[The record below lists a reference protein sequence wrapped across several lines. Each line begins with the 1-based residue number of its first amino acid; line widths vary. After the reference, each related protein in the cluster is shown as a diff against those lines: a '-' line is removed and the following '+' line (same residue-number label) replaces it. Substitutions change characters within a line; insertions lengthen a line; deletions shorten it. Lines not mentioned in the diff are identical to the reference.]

1 MTHMQRTSER
11 AATSRLY
18 TGKYA
23 PWWTGALSGVLAAAA
38 GISIATGLSALLTG
52 VPSPIVSVGN
62 RAIDMTPRFL
72 KEFAI
77 RQFGENDKPVLIG
90 GMVITLLGVA
100 AIAGWIGIRRPRVAY
115 GVFVALGVVALGAA
129 ALDRTAT
136 APRALT
142 LVPAL
147 VTLGVS
153 IGALAV
159 LLRALELA
167 PKAGDD
173 VPGGFNRRAFLRA
186 VLGASAGIALGG
198 VVTKFL
204 GQNSAADSRRDI
216 TLPRAADPAPPV
228 PAGAS
233 ADVKGVSSFITP
245 NRDFYRVD
253 TALSVPKVPADG
265 YTLRIHGMVDNELE
279 LSFRDLLKERLVER
293 RITLTCVS
301 NEVGGPYVGNAAWL
315 GIPVRDLL
323 ARAGVQA
330 GADAVKTTSADNMT
344 IGTPLGALT
353 DENRDALIAV
363 GMNGE
368 PLPLEHGFPV
378 RMVVPGLYGYVSA
391 TKWLI
396 DIEVTKFSDFKAY
409 WTTRGYDAEAP
420 IKFSSRIDVPTS
432 FQTFSPDNV
441 RVGGVAWAQ
450 NTGVQAVEVRV
461 DNGPWQDVDLA
472 TEDSIDTWRQWSWTW
487 DQATKGTHQLTVRA
501 TNQDG
506 KTQTSDR
513 ARIAPDGSTG
523 WHSVQFRVE

>member
-1 MTHMQRTSER
+1 MQRTSGR
-11 AATSRLY
+11 RDARW
-18 TGKYA
+18 A
-23 PWWTGALSGVLAAAA
+23 PWWTGALSGALAAAA
-38 GISIATGLSALLTG
+38 GVAIATGLAALMTG
-52 VPSPIVSVGN
+52 VPSPVESIGN

-77 RQFGENDKPVLIG
+77 RQFGTNDKPVLIG
-90 GMVITLLGVA
+90 GMVITLLVVA

-115 GVFVALGVVALGAA
+115 GIFVALGLLALTAA

-153 IGALAV
+153 LGALVV
-159 LLRALELA
+159 LLRAVELA
-167 PKAGDD
+167 PKAGDA

-198 VVTKFL
+198 VVAKYL
-204 GQNSAADSRRDI
+204 GTNSAADSRRGV

-228 PAGAS
+228 PAGAGV
-233 ADVKGVSSFITP
+233 DVEGVSSFITP
-245 NRDFYRVD
+245 NRDFYRID
-253 TALSVPKVPADG
+253 TALSVPKVPVDG
-265 YTLRIHGMVDNELE
+265 YTLRIHGMVDQELE
-279 LSFRDLLKERLVER
+279 LSFRDLLKERLVEK

-315 GIPVRDLL
+315 GVPVRDLL
-323 ARAGVQA
+323 ARAGVQD

-353 DENRDALIAV
+353 DENRNALIAV

-391 TKWLI
+391 TKWLV

-409 WTTRGYDAEAP
+409 WTSRGYEAEAP
-420 IKFSSRIDVPTS
+420 IKFSSRIDVPQS
-432 FQTFSPDNV
+432 FQTFPRDNV

-450 NTGVQAVEVRV
+450 NTGVQGVEVKV
-461 DNGPWQDVDLA
+461 DSGPWQDVELA
-472 TEDSIDTWRQWSWTW
+472 AEDSIDTWRQWSWTW
-487 DQATKGTHQLTVRA
+487 DQATSGTHQLTVRA

-506 KTQTSDR
+506 ETQTSAR

>member
-11 AATSRLY
+11 L
-18 TGKYA
+18 A
-23 PWWTGALSGVLAAAA
+23 PWWTGALAGVLAAATGVA
-38 GISIATGLSALLTG
+38 IATGLAAVLTG
-52 VPSPIVSVGN
+52 VPSPVESIGN

-77 RQFGENDKPVLIG
+77 RQFGTNDKPVLIG
-90 GMVITLLGVA
+90 GMIVTLLVAA
-100 AIAGWIGIRRPRVAY
+100 AIAGWIGTRRPRVAY
-115 GVFVALGVVALGAA
+115 GVFVVLGVLAIGAA

-136 APRALT
+136 ASRALV

-147 VTLGVS
+147 VTVVVSLGVLL
-153 IGALAV
+153 I

-173 VPGGFNRRAFLRA
+173 VPGGFHRRAFLRA

-204 GQNSAADSRRDI
+204 GQNTAAESRRAVR
-216 TLPRAADPAPPV
+216 LPTAAV
-228 PAGAS
+228 PAAPVAAGAGV
-233 ADVKGVSSFITP
+233 DVEGVSSFITS
-245 NRDFYRVD
+245 NRDFYRID
-253 TALSVPKVPADG
+253 TALSVPKVPVEG
-265 YTLRIHGMVDNELE
+265 YTLRIHGMVDRELE
-279 LSFRDLLKERLVER
+279 LSFRDLLKERLVEK

-315 GIPVRDLL
+315 GVPVRDLL

-344 IGTPLGALT
+344 IGTPLSALT
-353 DENRDALIAV
+353 DEHRNALIAV

-368 PLPLEHGFPV
+368 PLPLEHGFPA

-391 TKWLI
+391 TKWLV
-396 DIEVTKFSDFKAY
+396 DVEVTRFSDFTAY
-409 WTTRGYDAEAP
+409 WTDRGYAAEAP
-420 IKFSSRIDVPTS
+420 IKLSSRIDVPRS
-432 FQTFSPDNV
+432 FQTFPRDKV

-450 NTGVQAVEVRV
+450 NTGIRDVEVRV

-472 TEDSIDTWRQWSWTW
+472 DEDSVDTWRQWSWTW
-487 DQATKGTHQLTVRA
+487 ARATPGTHQLTVRA
-501 TNQDG
+501 TNRDG
-506 KTQTSDR
+506 ETQTSDR

-523 WHSVQFRVE
+523 WHRVQFRVE